1 MQDNKGKENHE
12 RKKKE
17 SLPKLKKKMG
27 RPKIKIDMQQLA
39 AFCRLKPSLQD
50 CAWFFKC
57 SGDIIERNIKSA
69 TGLTF
74 SEFRNQNAVYSRFE
88 LIRSAMRKA
97 ETSDTMHIF
106 CLKNLCDWT
115 DKQKI
120 ESEVNGGIVVQLTK
134 EDIDSRIKKIKER
147 E

>member
-1 MQDNKGKENHE
+1 
-12 RKKKE
+12 
-17 SLPKLKKKMG
+17 MG

-74 SEFRNQNAVYSRFE
+74 AEFRNQNSVYSRFE

-134 EDIDSRIKKIKER
+134 EDIESRIKKIKQAE
-147 E
+147 